1 MPGNCRTVSGHS
13 PGRWSGSCRRNAG
26 GHPAAIPAAI
36 PAQLPGNLPAPF
48 RRMPGADANLI
59 REAAAQFQ
67 PRRRPRFQNL
77 QPCRDVI
84 VELREKGASCEA
96 IAELLTRYG
105 VKTSRTMVNEFV
117 HLLCQPRGRRR
128 KLLLNANTPGA
139 APLAILPSVA
149 SKVMAAALE
158 PIPSAPVKTRGP
170 HIAKVELLKPGE
182 QYD

>member
-13 PGRWSGSCRRNAG
+13 PGRWSGSCSRHADG
-26 GHPAAIPAAI
+26 FPVAI
-36 PAQLPGNLPAPF
+36 PAQLPGNLPPPF
-48 RRMPGADANLI
+48 RRMPGSDPNLI

-117 HLLCQPRGRRR
+117 HILCQPKGGRRR
-128 KLLLNANTPGA
+128 KSFLKLGTSVVTPT
-139 APLAILPSVA
+139 PS
-149 SKVMAAALE
+149 AALPAAVIKTMPATPE
-158 PIPSAPVKTRGP
+158 PISSAPIKTRGP
-170 HIAKVELLKPGE
+170 HIAKVELIKPGE

>member
-13 PGRWSGSCRRNAG
+13 PGRWAGSCRRNAG
-26 GHPAAIPAAI
+26 GLPGAT
-36 PAQLPGNLPAPF
+36 PAQLPGNLPSPF
-48 RRMPGADANLI
+48 RRMPGSNANLI

-117 HLLCQPRGRRR
+117 HILCQPKGGIRR
-128 KLLLNANTPGA
+128 KSLLKRGTPVVTIPPSA
-139 APLAILPSVA
+139 TLPVAA
-149 SKVMAAALE
+149 SKTVPTVPE
-158 PIPSAPVKTRGP
+158 PISTAPVKTRGP
-170 HIAKVELLKPGE
+170 HIAKVELLKPGQ